1 MLGSGPLLRR
11 RGKKVDLI
19 VQNVRENQ
27 VQALVPRK
35 MQAILCLSYLR
46 VFSFCVSLL
55 FLSPVYFWSFRP
67 RSSPSYIYA
76 FSPLPLPPFYGVIHL
91 NIEPIL
97 LNLGWR
103 SMPSRKS
110 HKEHTPWSWPW
121 SLGTE
126 LVRLVYASFPRKI
139 YLLPS
144 LAPPRNL
151 GCGHGKRRLCGVGRQ
166 AGYCGIVATPGGLPV
181 LGRDAMEGLSLRV
194 PPVLHQQ
201 DKKDWE
207 RRGLAIVRSWL
218 FVR

>member
-11 RGKKVDLI
+11 RRKKVDLT

-35 MQAILCLSYLR
+35 MQAILCLSYPR

-76 FSPLPLPPFYGVIHL
+76 FSPLPLPPFYGVICTSRYRT
-91 NIEPIL
+91 NPTEPRVAVNAKQKVTIKSTP
-97 LNLGWR
+97 LGLGLG
-103 SMPSRKS
+103 
-110 HKEHTPWSWPW
+110 

-126 LVRLVYASFPRKI
+126 LVRPVYASFPRKI

-151 GCGHGKRRLCGVGRQ
+151 GCGHGKK
-166 AGYCGIVATPGGLPV
+166 T
-181 LGRDAMEGLSLRV
+181 SLRG
-194 PPVLHQQ
+194 
-201 DKKDWE
+201 
-207 RRGLAIVRSWL
+207 R
-218 FVR
+218 

>member
-11 RGKKVDLI
+11 RGKKVDLT

-91 NIEPIL
+91 DIEPIL
-97 LNLGWR
+97 TNLGWR

-151 GCGHGKRRLCGVGRQ
+151 GCDMGKDNF
-166 AGYCGIVATPGGLPV
+166 AG
-181 LGRDAMEGLSLRV
+181 
-194 PPVLHQQ
+194 
-201 DKKDWE
+201 
-207 RRGLAIVRSWL
+207 
-218 FVR
+218 

>member
-11 RGKKVDLI
+11 RGKKVDLT

-91 NIEPIL
+91 DIEPIL

-126 LVRLVYASFPRKI
+126 LFDSFTPASPARSTC
-139 YLLPS
+139 Y
-144 LAPPRNL
+144 
-151 GCGHGKRRLCGVGRQ
+151 RRL
-166 AGYCGIVATPGGLPV
+166 
-181 LGRDAMEGLSLRV
+181 
-194 PPVLHQQ
+194 LHQEIWGV
-201 DKKDWE
+201 DMGKDDFA
-207 RRGLAIVRSWL
+207 G
-218 FVR
+218 